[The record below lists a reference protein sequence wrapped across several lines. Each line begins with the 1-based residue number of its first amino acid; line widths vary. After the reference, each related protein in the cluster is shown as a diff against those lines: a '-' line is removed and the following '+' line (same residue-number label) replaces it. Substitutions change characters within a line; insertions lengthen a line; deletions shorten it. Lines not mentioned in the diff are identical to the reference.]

1 MFNGS
6 SLSELGSQLRPAL
19 CVALEGVHSLLS
31 LGRRPALMEIIVGE
45 IKEGFRGELM
55 LRRCLISW
63 WDFLCWE

>member
-19 CVALEGVHSLLS
+19 CVTLEGVHSLLS
-31 LGRRPALMEIIVGE
+31 LGRRPALMEILVGE
-45 IKEGFRGELM
+45 SKEGFRGELM

-63 WDFLCWE
+63 CDFLCWE